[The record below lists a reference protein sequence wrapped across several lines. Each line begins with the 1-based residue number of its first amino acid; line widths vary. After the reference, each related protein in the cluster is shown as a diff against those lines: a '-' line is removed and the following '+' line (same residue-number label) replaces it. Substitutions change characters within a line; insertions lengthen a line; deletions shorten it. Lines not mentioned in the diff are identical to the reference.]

1 MMCAL
6 AGDRAEIE
14 HHRAKALLV
23 HVARFLEQALPDEII
38 SQTSP
43 EAAYLR

>member
-6 AGDRAEIE
+6 AGDKAEVE
-14 HHRAKALLV
+14 HHRAEALLI
-23 HVARFLEQALPDEII
+23 HIARFLEQALPDEII

-43 EAAYLR
+43 EAANLW